1 MATRHHWASP
11 VQSHN
16 QIKPNSPLAMR
27 PAGVPP
33 GLIFLK
39 AATDGCR
46 HETGMLQPST
56 IVERLLAH
64 ARICREIADTS
75 SNEETARKLEELA
88 EDCIRAARDIKPAPQ
103 FH

>member
-1 MATRHHWASP
+1 
-11 VQSHN
+11 
-16 QIKPNSPLAMR
+16 MR

-39 AATDGCR
+39 AATGGCR
-46 HETGMLQPST
+46 HETGMSQPST

-64 ARICREIADTS
+64 ARICREIADTTL
-75 SNEETARKLEELA
+75 NEEIARKLEELA
-88 EDCIRAARDIKPAPQ
+88 EDCIRAARDIKPAPR

>member
-46 HETGMLQPST
+46 HETDMLQPST
-56 IVERLLAH
+56 IVRLF
-64 ARICREIADTS
+64 REIADTTL
-75 SNEETARKLEELA
+75 NEETTRKLEELA

>member
-1 MATRHHWASP
+1 
-11 VQSHN
+11 
-16 QIKPNSPLAMR
+16 
-27 PAGVPP
+27 
-33 GLIFLK
+33 
-39 AATDGCR
+39 
-46 HETGMLQPST
+46 MLQPST

-75 SNEETARKLEELA
+75 LNEETARKLEELA